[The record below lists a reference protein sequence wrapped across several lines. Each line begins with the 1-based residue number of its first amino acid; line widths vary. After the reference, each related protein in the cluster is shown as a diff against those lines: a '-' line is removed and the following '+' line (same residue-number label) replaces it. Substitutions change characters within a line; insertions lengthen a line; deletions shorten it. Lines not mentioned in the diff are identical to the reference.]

1 MPADHGA
8 GRTGES
14 PVSAEACQSNRT
26 DWNMPPRPTSLGRC
40 CSDAFDAD
48 GFHGS
53 HPGSA
58 GALARPTRAIAR
70 NIRSRLS
77 GEAQAWEVS
86 PGCNQGIPAGEG
98 AGAPRDANGPRTTIY
113 PCSDARTPAVRNR
126 PRASGTCPGL
136 MELPPGRDKE
146 GNIASPVVF
155 TLPRHGPGEC
165 RSAHPR
171 SLPRHRSR

>member
-1 MPADHGA
+1 MTLPALA
-8 GRTGES
+8 NLR
-14 PVSAEACQSNRT
+14 C
-26 DWNMPPRPTSLGRC
+26 PPRSVSRTEPTGTRLHGPSVSG
-40 CSDAFDAD
+40 SDAVTPLMRA

-58 GALARPTRAIAR
+58 GALAGPTRSIAR

-77 GEAQAWEVS
+77 VAAQAWEVS
-86 PGCNQGIPAGEG
+86 PACNEGNAAGEG

-113 PCSDARTPAVRNR
+113 PCSDARTPAIKYR
-126 PRASGTCPGL
+126 PCLSGTCPGS
-136 MELPPGRDKE
+136 MELTPGRDKE
-146 GNIASPVVF
+146 GDIASPVVF